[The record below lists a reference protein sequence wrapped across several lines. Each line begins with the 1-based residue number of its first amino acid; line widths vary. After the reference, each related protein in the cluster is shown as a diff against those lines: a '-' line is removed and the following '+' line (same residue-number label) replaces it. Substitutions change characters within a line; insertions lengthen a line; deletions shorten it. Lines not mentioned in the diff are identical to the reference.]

1 MAKKRTSRKTSRKT
15 KSTRGGTK
23 RAARRGVQPI
33 PPQRIGEPNVRYMAR
48 VGAMEKRAARGLE
61 DDVQA
66 IINGMS
72 KVVIRS
78 MIRFSFTLGKPYRPL
93 PNGLFY

>member
-1 MAKKRTSRKTSRKT
+1 MAKKRTSRKT

-23 RAARRGVQPI
+23 RTAGRKVQVI
-33 PPQRIGEPNVRYMAR
+33 PPQRLGEPNVAYMSR

-61 DDVQA
+61 DDVQE
-66 IINGMS
+66 IINKMP

-78 MIRFSFTLGKPYRPL
+78 MIRFSFILGKAYRLL